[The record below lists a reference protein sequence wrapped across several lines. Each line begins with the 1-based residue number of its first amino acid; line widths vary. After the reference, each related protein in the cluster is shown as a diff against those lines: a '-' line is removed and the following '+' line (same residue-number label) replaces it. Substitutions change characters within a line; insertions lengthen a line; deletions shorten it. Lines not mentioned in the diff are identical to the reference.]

1 MPLRYEVRGDIISG
15 LGAYKR
21 AVTDYQSAMK
31 LGAEVKEKA
40 TCHQETTGSVAGF
53 QNLTSFVD
61 VSDGFLLRGK
71 TWKNSPKNWLLKV
84 DSRNILGVHDHE
96 FHDQFEELL

>member
-1 MPLRYEVRGDIISG
+1 VRGDIISG

-40 TCHQETTGSVAGF
+40 TRPPATGRET
-53 QNLTSFVD
+53 NREK
-61 VSDGFLLRGK
+61 SDR
-71 TWKNSPKNWLLKV
+71 P
-84 DSRNILGVHDHE
+84 
-96 FHDQFEELL
+96 

>member
-1 MPLRYEVRGDIISG
+1 MRGDIISG

-40 TCHQETTGSVAGF
+40 TRPPATGRET
-53 QNLTSFVD
+53 NREK
-61 VSDGFLLRGK
+61 SDRPWRWFLLEGGRLLQNQTLLFLSLLLLLLLLLVVVVVVVVVVFLTYFFERG
-71 TWKNSPKNWLLKV
+71 
-84 DSRNILGVHDHE
+84 
-96 FHDQFEELL
+96 